1 MKTLILAAIAASC
14 VSFLAVAFAA
24 EADPVKLKY
33 VPADEARATIQKELG
48 EPAAGA
54 VQKVTV
60 RDNSLTLDPKHADF
74 EKVRVMLEK
83 LDRPPE
89 HVHVS
94 AVITRE
100 IEATAQAPARR
111 EVIARPVVVGGVG
124 KSIKFQ
130 VPEGKGAAQVEIIVT
145 PVARS
150 PH

>member
-1 MKTLILAAIAASC
+1 MKTLILTAIAASC

-48 EPAAGA
+48 KLAAGA

-74 EKVRVMLEK
+74 EKVRAMLEK

-100 IEATAQAPARR
+100 IEATAQTPARR
-111 EVIARPVVVGGVG
+111 EVVARPVVVGGVG
-124 KSIKFQ
+124 KPIKFQ

>member
-1 MKTLILAAIAASC
+1 MKTSILTAIAASC
-14 VSFLAVAFAA
+14 LAFSSGAFAA
-24 EADPVKLKY
+24 EAEPTKLKY
-33 VPADEARATIQKELG
+33 VPAEEARAAVQKELG
-48 EPAAGA
+48 EQAVGA

-60 RDNSLTLDPKHADF
+60 RDNLLTLDSKHADF

-100 IEATAQAPARR
+100 IEATAQTPARR

-124 KSIKFQ
+124 KPIKIL

-145 PVARS
+145 PVGRS
-150 PH
+150 GH